1 MTYLRPVPAAAA
13 VQSCFGCASGLWCPQ
28 PAPLSSPSQ
37 VSTDSFASSRMLLRF
52 MARLTRR
59 FISKAKEKNLRRL
72 ISANGIIAAA
82 FNCILFPLELS
93 FATPGSLCLN
103 TAAAAAANSFGWW
116 HAFFWADLN
125 LWVDLFRRHIFPTAR
140 EEGAQEGQ
148 HVVYRHRLFIRPRV
162 CYTLRLARARL
173 GRVLLARPPRAS
185 RPRAP
190 ALQAP
195 ARVHQLLLPRIGHAP
210 RSRTGGATLFIRR
223 VPPPLVR
230 VPQTLAWRTRRSPT
244 SSTF

>member
-1 MTYLRPVPAAAA
+1 
-13 VQSCFGCASGLWCPQ
+13 
-28 PAPLSSPSQ
+28 
-37 VSTDSFASSRMLLRF
+37 

-125 LWVDLFRRHIFPTAR
+125 LWVDLFRRHIFPDRTRKRAR
-140 EEGAQEGQ
+140 KK
-148 HVVYRHRLFIRPRV
+148 VNTSFIVIDFLFD
-162 CYTLRLARARL
+162 LACVIPYDWLAHGSAACFSHGHLARL
-173 GRVLLARPPRAS
+173 GLALRLFKLLREFTNFFC
-185 RPRAP
+185 P
-190 ALQAP
+190 ALGM
-195 ARVHQLLLPRIGHAP
+195 RRLLKMRLS
-210 RSRTGGATLFIRR
+210 RS
-223 VPPPLVR
+223 
-230 VPQTLAWRTRRSPT
+230 
-244 SSTF
+244 